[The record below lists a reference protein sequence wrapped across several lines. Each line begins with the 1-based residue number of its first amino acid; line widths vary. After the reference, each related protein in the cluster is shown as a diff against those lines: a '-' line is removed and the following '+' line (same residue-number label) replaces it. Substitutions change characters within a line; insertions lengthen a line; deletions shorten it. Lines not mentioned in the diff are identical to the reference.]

1 MSHVHVILSAGHRNG
16 SGGGAAGEAALNL
29 AYANAY
35 AELLPQDGFKVHY
48 IQRLDDAEDHR
59 PDFFSGG
66 LTQVAK
72 KVASVAE
79 GLSANEKIVMFD
91 VHMEA
96 GSAAR
101 GLFAI
106 IPDGGGLSGT
116 PANTPDS
123 WEGNRPSRDL
133 GRLIAQEIS
142 QSTGIPMRFS
152 KELGLMSEK
161 QTGVATAQDGR
172 LAMFRHTA
180 QLQQR
185 MIRLVFEHGNMKT
198 DKALLTAAETPG
210 KAARA
215 LSKALTAFFGNHPPP
230 PPPPL
235 APRSAP
241 PPIDGDDH
249 TLNGREF
256 IALARRVTIARDG
269 VPGLQFGDPQA
280 RPVRLPFKRGEE
292 FEAAFMVTGAPFGGD
307 DRWWVAEDG
316 TRVPMNG
323 TVEKFRRG

>member
-1 MSHVHVILSAGHRNG
+1 MSHVHVILSAGHRNN

-35 AELLPQDGFKVHY
+35 AEVLPQNGIKVHY
-48 IQRLDDAEDHR
+48 IQRLDDAQDDR
-59 PDFFSGG
+59 PDWFSAG
-66 LTQVAK
+66 LSQVAK

-79 GLSANEKIVMFD
+79 GLPANEKIVMFD

-96 GSAAR
+96 ASQSG

-116 PANTPDS
+116 PASTPDS
-123 WEGNRPSRDL
+123 WEGNKPSREL
-133 GRLIAQEIS
+133 GKLIAQEIS
-142 QSTGIPMRFS
+142 QATGIPMRFA

-161 QTGVATAQDGR
+161 QTGVATLQGGR

-180 QLQQR
+180 QLRER
-185 MIRLVFEHGNMKT
+185 MIRLVFEHGNLKG
-198 DKALLTAAETPG
+198 DKALLTAPETPG

-215 LSKALTAFFGNHPPP
+215 LAKALTAFFGGHQPD
-230 PPPPL
+230 PPPL

-241 PPIDGDDH
+241 PPLDGDDH
-249 TLNGREF
+249 VVNGREF

-280 RPVRLPFKRGEE
+280 RPVRQPFKRGEE
-292 FEAAFMVTGAPFGGD
+292 FEAAFMVTGAPFNGD

-323 TVEKFRRG
+323 TVQKFRRD

>member
-1 MSHVHVILSAGHRNG
+1 MSHVHVILSAGHRNDTA
-16 SGGGAAGEAALNL
+16 GGAAGEAALNL

-35 AELLPQDGFKVHY
+35 AEVLPQDGFKVHY
-48 IQRLDDAEDHR
+48 IQRLDDAQDHR
-59 PDFFSGG
+59 PDWFSAG
-66 LTQVAK
+66 LSQVAK

-79 GLSANEKIVMFD
+79 GLPANERIVMFD

-96 GSAAR
+96 GSASR

-116 PANTPDS
+116 AANTPDS
-123 WEGNRPSRDL
+123 WEGNKPSRDL
-133 GRLIAQEIS
+133 GKLIAQEIS
-142 QSTGIPMRFS
+142 QATGIPMRFS

-161 QTGVATAQDGR
+161 QTGVATELRGR

-180 QLQQR
+180 HLQQR
-185 MIRLVFEHGNMKT
+185 MIRMVFEHGNMRT
-198 DKALLTAAETPG
+198 DKTLLTAAESPG

-215 LSKALTAFFGNHPPP
+215 LSKALTAFFGGHQPV
-230 PPPPL
+230 PPPL
-235 APRSAP
+235 APRSAAP
-241 PPIDGDDH
+241 PVDGDDH
-249 TLNGREF
+249 TVNGREF

-269 VPGLQFGDPQA
+269 VPGLQFADPQA
-280 RPVRLPFKRGEE
+280 SPVRLPFKRGEE
-292 FEAAFMVTGAPFGGD
+292 FEAAFIVTGAPFGGD

-316 TRVPMNG
+316 TRIPMNG